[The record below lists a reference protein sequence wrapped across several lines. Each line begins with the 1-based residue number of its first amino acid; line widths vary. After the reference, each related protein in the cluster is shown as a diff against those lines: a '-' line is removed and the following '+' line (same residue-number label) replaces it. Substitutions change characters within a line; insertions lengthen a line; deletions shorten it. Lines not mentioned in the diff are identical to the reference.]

1 VLVSPGGERMRRR
14 EFITLLGGAA
24 VAWPLEARA
33 QQPAMPVIG
42 FIHTG
47 LPEMFADETA
57 AFRRGLNQIGYIE
70 GRNVVIEYHWV
81 QRELDPVE
89 ALVADLVRRQ
99 VAAIVAVSLGP
110 ALAAKAATQTIPIV
124 FSVGGDP
131 VKLGLVTSFN
141 RPGGNVTG
149 ISQLNNVLAPK
160 QLEIL
165 HELVPKVTTIAMLVN
180 PSNPNAAN
188 DMKNVQVAAQILGLQ
203 LLVLRAGDLHE
214 TEAAFSTMVEQR
226 VGALLVGISA
236 FIGGLPDYII
246 PLATRH
252 AIPAIYPWRDHA
264 VAGGLMSYGS
274 DQVETGR
281 QVGVYTGRIL
291 KGVKP
296 ADLPVWEAVK
306 VELILNLKTAN
317 ALGLTFPLSL
327 LGRADEVI
335 E

>member
-1 VLVSPGGERMRRR
+1 MLFDQLKRR
-14 EFITLLGGAA
+14 EFITLFGGAA
-24 VAWPLEARA
+24 VASPLAARA
-33 QQPAMPVIG
+33 QEPAMPVVG
-42 FIHTG
+42 FLHTG
-47 LPEMFADETA
+47 LPEVFADETA
-57 AFRRGLNQIGYIE
+57 AFRKGLNQIGYIE

-99 VAAIVAVSLGP
+99 VAVIVAVSLGP

-165 HELVPKVTTIAMLVN
+165 HELVPKVTMIAMLVN

-188 DMKNVQVAAQILGLQ
+188 DMKNVQVAAQMLGLQ
-203 LLVLRAGDLHE
+203 LLVLRASDLHE
-214 TEAAFSTMVEQR
+214 MEAAFSTMVEQR

>member
-1 VLVSPGGERMRRR
+1 MKRRD
-14 EFITLLGGAA
+14 FITLLGGGAF
-24 VAWPLEARA
+24 AWPLAVRA

-42 FIHTG
+42 FLHTG

-57 AFRRGLNQIGYIE
+57 AFRKGLNQIGYIE

-99 VAAIVAVSLGP
+99 VAVIVAVSLGP

-165 HELVPKVTTIAMLVN
+165 HELVPKVTTIAMLVH

-188 DMKNVQVAAQILGLQ
+188 DMKNVQVAAQVLGLQ
-203 LLVLRAGDLHE
+203 LLVLRASDLHE

-236 FIGGLPDYII
+236 FFGGLPDYII

-252 AIPAIYPWRDHA
+252 AIPAIYPWRDHT

>member
-1 VLVSPGGERMRRR
+1 MRRR
-14 EFITLLGGAA
+14 EFITLLGGVA
-24 VAWPLEARA
+24 AWPIAARA
-33 QQPAMPVIG
+33 QQPAMPVVG

-203 LLVLRAGDLHE
+203 LLVLRASDLHE

>member
-1 VLVSPGGERMRRR
+1 MIGRR
-14 EFITLLGGAA
+14 EFIKLLGGAG
-24 VAWPLEARA
+24 AWPLAARA
-33 QQPAMPVIG
+33 QQVAMPVVG
-42 FIHTG
+42 FLHPG
-47 LPEMFADETA
+47 LLEASVDETA
-57 AFRRGLNQIGYIE
+57 AFQKGLNQIGYIE
-70 GRNVVIEYHWV
+70 GRNVAIEYHWA
-81 QRELDPVE
+81 QRERDPVRT
-89 ALVADLVRRQ
+89 LVADLVRRQ
-99 VAAIVAVSLGP
+99 VAVIVAVSLSP

-131 VKLGLVTSFN
+131 VQLGLVVSFN
-141 RPGGNVTG
+141 QPGGNVTG
-149 ISQLNNVLAPK
+149 ISELNNVLAPK
-160 QLEIL
+160 QLAML
-165 HELVPKVTTIAMLVN
+165 HELVPKATMIAMLSN

-188 DMKNVQVAAQILGLQ
+188 DVKNVQAAAQTFGLQ
-203 LLVLRAGDLHE
+203 LLVLRVSNLSE
-214 TEAAFSTMVEQR
+214 TEAAFSTMVKQR
-226 VGALLVGISA
+226 VGAVLVGTSA
-236 FIGGLPDYII
+236 FVGNSPDYII

-252 AIPAIYPWRDHA
+252 GIPAIYPWRKHA

-296 ADLPVWEAVK
+296 ADLPIWEAVK
-306 VELILNLKTAN
+306 VELILNFKTAK

>member
-1 VLVSPGGERMRRR
+1 MRRR
-14 EFITLLGGAA
+14 EFIALLGGAT
-24 VAWPLEARA
+24 VAWPLAARA
-33 QQPAMPVIG
+33 QQPAMPVVG
-42 FIHTG
+42 FLHTG
-47 LPEMFADETA
+47 LPEVFADETA
-57 AFRRGLNQIGYIE
+57 AFRKGLNQIGYIE

-89 ALVADLVRRQ
+89 ARVADLVRRQ
-99 VAAIVAVSLGP
+99 VAVIVAISLGP
-110 ALAAKAATQTIPIV
+110 ALAARAATQTIPIV
-124 FSVGGDP
+124 FSVGSDP

-160 QLEIL
+160 QLEML
-165 HELVPKVTTIAMLVN
+165 HEFVPKVTMIAMLVN

-188 DMKNVQVAAQILGLQ
+188 DMKNVQVAAQMLGLQ
-203 LLVLRAGDLHE
+203 LLVLRASDLHE
-214 TEAAFSTMVEQR
+214 TEAAFSIMVEQR

-281 QVGVYTGRIL
+281 QVGVYTGRIP

>member
-1 VLVSPGGERMRRR
+1 MRRR

-24 VAWPLEARA
+24 VAWPVAVRA

-42 FIHTG
+42 YLHTG
-47 LPEMFADETA
+47 LPEVFADETA
-57 AFRRGLNQIGYIE
+57 AFRKGLNQIGYIE

-99 VAAIVAVSLGP
+99 VAVIVAISLGP

-149 ISQLNNVLAPK
+149 ISQLNNVLASK
-160 QLEIL
+160 QLEML
-165 HELVPKVTTIAMLVN
+165 HELVPKVTMIAMLVN

-188 DMKNVQVAAQILGLQ
+188 DMKNVQVAAQMLGLQ
-203 LLVLRAGDLHE
+203 LLVLRASDLHE
-214 TEAAFSTMVEQR
+214 TEAAFATMVEQR

-252 AIPAIYPWRDHA
+252 AIPAIYPWRNHA
-264 VAGGLMSYGS
+264 VAGGLMSYGT
-274 DQVETGR
+274 DQAETGR
-281 QVGVYTGRIL
+281 QVGVYTGRII

-306 VELILNLKTAN
+306 VELVLNLRTAK

>member
-1 VLVSPGGERMRRR
+1 MRRR
-14 EFITLLGGAA
+14 DFIKVIAGSAT
-24 VAWPLEARA
+24 AWPLAVRA
-33 QQPAMPVIG
+33 QQPAMPVVG
-42 FIHTG
+42 FFHTG
-47 LPEMFADETA
+47 LPEVFADETA
-57 AFRRGLNQIGYIE
+57 AFRKGLNQIGYIE

-89 ALVADLVRRQ
+89 ALVADLVRRK
-99 VAAIVAVSLGP
+99 VAVIVAISLGP

-131 VKLGLVTSFN
+131 SFN

-160 QLEIL
+160 QLEML
-165 HELVPKVTTIAMLVN
+165 HELVPKVTMIAMLVN

-188 DMKNVQVAAQILGLQ
+188 DMKNVQVAAQMLGLQ
-203 LLVLRAGDLHE
+203 LLVLRASDLHE

>member
-1 VLVSPGGERMRRR
+1 V
-14 EFITLLGGAA
+14 
-24 VAWPLEARA
+24 
-33 QQPAMPVIG
+33 
-42 FIHTG
+42 
-47 LPEMFADETA
+47 FADETA
-57 AFRRGLNQIGYIE
+57 AFRKGLNQIGYIE

-99 VAAIVAVSLGP
+99 VAVIVAVSLGP

-165 HELVPKVTTIAMLVN
+165 HELVPKVTMIAMLVN

-188 DMKNVQVAAQILGLQ
+188 DMKNVQVAAQMLGLQ
-203 LLVLRAGDLHE
+203 LLVLRASDLHE
-214 TEAAFSTMVEQR
+214 MEAAFSTMVEQR

-296 ADLPVWEAVK
+296 ADLPFWEAVK